1 VGLRHAARLADV
13 AQNAAALSGLA
24 VLKRFASWPVCRF
37 ASYLNNSA
45 ISELPDGLTVERRVV
60 MPGKIMQRVKK
71 LVTLSFAVSFL
82 LSAPASAQPRDV
94 IEVSFYKIKGGYK
107 AEWLALYKK
116 NHLPILQDHQKA
128 GLIQSIEINEIS
140 FHHAEPAWD
149 YQVVMRMK
157 NWAAFDEMAKR
168 EEEVKKRLYPNQ
180 EQFDK
185 EENRRWE
192 IAERHWDE
200 VIRPVKID

>member
-1 VGLRHAARLADV
+1 MSRKL
-13 AQNAAALSGLA
+13 
-24 VLKRFASWPVCRF
+24 
-37 ASYLNNSA
+37 
-45 ISELPDGLTVERRVV
+45 
-60 MPGKIMQRVKK
+60 MQRFKN
-71 LVTLSFAVSFL
+71 LVVLSFAAGFL

-94 IEVSFYKIKGGYK
+94 IEVSYYKIKGGHK

-128 GLIQSIEINEIS
+128 GLIQSLEIYETA
-140 FHHAEPAWD
+140 FHQTDPAWD

-157 NWAAFDEMAKR
+157 NWAAFDEMGKR
-168 EEEVKKRLYPNQ
+168 DDEVKKRLYPNQ

-192 IAERHWDE
+192 ITERHWDE
-200 VIRPVKID
+200 VIRPVKLD